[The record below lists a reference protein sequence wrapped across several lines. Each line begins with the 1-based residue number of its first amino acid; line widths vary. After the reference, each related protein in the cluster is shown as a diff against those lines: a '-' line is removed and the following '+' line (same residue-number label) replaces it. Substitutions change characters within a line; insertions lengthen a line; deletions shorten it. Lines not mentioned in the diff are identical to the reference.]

1 MSQRSIGLP
10 PALHDYLC
18 ANSLRESEPA
28 AALRAETSQ
37 RSDANMQI
45 APEQGQLMAL
55 LLRLMGAR
63 RGIEIGVY
71 TGYSALCMAEALP
84 RDGHLLACDI
94 NPDTTAIGRTYWARA
109 GVADIVDLHIAPAL
123 ETLDAEVRAGHLA
136 RYDFAFIDADKT
148 GTIDYYERCMALV
161 RPGGLIMLDNT
172 LWDGRVADETCDDE
186 ATEAIRAANRHLAA
200 DDRVDLAMVPIA
212 DGLTLAY
219 RR

>member
-1 MSQRSIGLP
+1 MSQRSIGLT

-18 ANSLRESEPA
+18 TNGLRESALA
-28 AALRAETSQ
+28 AALRAETRQ

-94 NPDTTAIGRTYWARA
+94 NADTTAIGRTYWARA
-109 GVADIVDLHIAPAL
+109 GVADIVDLRIAPAL

-172 LWDGRVADETCDDE
+172 LWDGRVADDACEDDS
-186 ATEAIRAANRHLAA
+186 TEAIRAANRHIAA
-200 DDRVDLAMVPIA
+200 DDRVDIAMVPIA